1 MATNGGGKMSSDM
14 KCPFCN
20 KPLQPTLRQSDE
32 YWCENYD
39 CPGTNI
45 EWVGS
50 QKLWQ
55 ELICARKE
63 LEQSETCCTEWEKQA
78 LDYKA
83 ENIALSGDL
92 ERTRKALEIAVDAL
106 KLFDSGQYTPQPD
119 SYGLKTDASRLARK
133 ALEQITALKQKDK

>member
-1 MATNGGGKMSSDM
+1 MTDKLL
-14 KCPFCN
+14 CPFCN

-39 CPGTNI
+39 CLGTNI

-55 ELICARKE
+55 ELITTRKALDE
-63 LEQSETCCTEWEKQA
+63 SEHCCTEWEKQA

-83 ENIALSGDL
+83 ENIKISTALD
-92 ERTRKALEIAVDAL
+92 IAVDAL
-106 KLFDSGQYTPQPD
+106 NKIYNENGENCINGCDGI
-119 SYGLKTDASRLARK
+119 ANK
-133 ALEQITALKQKDK
+133 ALEQINEIKDK